1 MDQKG
6 HCRESCIKWG
16 FLSGLEAELLK
27 EAEYYWEI
35 RLPDKDGSSKLGDAD
50 KYMAWGD
57 IPDWIENPPSIPL
70 IFDHVWHWFLSLN
83 ASRQADNLISFSD
96 MKAYFDMI
104 DATPSRWD
112 LSLIQMLD
120 NQFLQMRNDNN
131 KE

>member
-1 MDQKG
+1 M
-6 HCRESCIKWG
+6 S
-16 FLSGLEAELLK
+16 
-27 EAEYYWEI
+27 
-35 RLPDKDGSSKLGDAD
+35 DAVH
-50 KYMAWGD
+50 YMAKGD
-57 IPDWIENPPSIPL
+57 IPDYIENPPSIPL
-70 IFDHVWHWFLSLN
+70 IFEHVWHWFLSLN

-104 DATPSRWD
+104 NATPSRWD

>member
-1 MDQKG
+1 M
-6 HCRESCIKWG
+6 S
-16 FLSGLEAELLK
+16 
-27 EAEYYWEI
+27 
-35 RLPDKDGSSKLGDAD
+35 DAVH
-50 KYMAWGD
+50 YMAKGD
-57 IPDWIENPPSIPL
+57 IPDYIENPPSIPL

-96 MKAYFDMI
+96 MQAYFNMI
-104 DATPSRWD
+104 DVTPSRWD